1 MTSFKPNTPSKPE
14 AFSIIVPGIT
24 PDAALLSEQL
34 LLKNNKEFHIFFN
47 EKKFHNHLIHHLLA
61 AYSLGASKEKLQEIF
76 DVHAKDQR
84 PLPPSIDTI
93 TRENYTKYLGQADAY
108 TSFLTFF
115 QSEVEKNGPIDTVR
129 RWVWSGDL
137 LARTVGGAYHPLIHI
152 GYGLEFGIPGIVAE
166 GLAMALCTEPN
177 FSKIIPD
184 QPPLNTSSMVPA
196 QAQSYAENATSAARG
211 YVNTF
216 VDQLSNQISSRF
228 GISDETTAAS
238 KDKDNRGVNAE
249 SQVENIPIF
258 LKDNSLFRILNNIRK
273 DPLFDNAA
281 DFKNENK
288 MGTLLKNKEA
298 LDRINH
304 YVNQWTIDDN
314 SKDIQAKFKE
324 LYTCISLAVG
334 STGLRDDHPG
344 VLKLDFFFMHALTS
358 SEFLHQYISRITPS
372 ESVSL
377 LHAHAA
383 ITIFYY
389 ITRGRPNFNVEA
401 LLAYKSPSNV
411 ASSNNN
417 WLTVFD
423 KALNCE
429 EPHVIK
435 TVRSCAVAQVIY
447 GPNEDSRLNAVW
459 LQVAQMAVDKDGHW
473 DFMGLGFDES
483 WESFKEN

>member
-1 MTSFKPNTPSKPE
+1 MASFKPDIPNKPE

-24 PDAALLSEQL
+24 PEAALLSEQL
-34 LLKNNKEFHIFFN
+34 LTKNNKEFHCFFN
-47 EKKFHNHLIHHLLA
+47 DKKFHNHLIHHLLA
-61 AYSLGASKEKLQEIF
+61 AYSLGASKEKIQEIF
-76 DVHAKDQR
+76 DDHAKDQR
-84 PLPPSIDTI
+84 PLPPSVGTI
-93 TRENYTKYLGQADAY
+93 TRENYSKYLGQADAY

-115 QSEVEKNGPIDTVR
+115 QSEIEKHGSIDTVR

-137 LARTVGGAYHPLIHI
+137 LARTVGGAYHPVIHI

-166 GLAMALCTEPN
+166 GLAMACCTESH
-177 FSKIIPD
+177 FVKIIPD

-196 QAQSYAENATSAARG
+196 QAQAYAENATSSARG
-211 YVNTF
+211 YVTSF
-216 VDQLSNQISSRF
+216 VDQLANQISTRF
-228 GISDETTAAS
+228 GIADEAKS
-238 KDKDNRGVNAE
+238 EQDNRDVDDAA
-249 SQVENIPIF
+249 VEDDIPVF
-258 LKDNSLFRILNNIRK
+258 LKGNSLFSILNKIRK
-273 DPLFDNAA
+273 DPVFDNAA
-281 DFKNENK
+281 DFNDENK
-288 MGTLLKNKEA
+288 MQTLLKNKEA
-298 LDRINH
+298 LERIKH
-304 YVNQWTIDDN
+304 YVGQWTIDEN

-324 LYTCISLAVG
+324 LYTCVSLALG

-344 VLKLDFFFMHALTS
+344 LLRLDFFLMHALTS

-372 ESVSL
+372 ESAAL
-377 LHAHAA
+377 LHAHLA

-423 KALNCE
+423 KALTCK

-447 GPNEDSRLNAVW
+447 GSHEDSRLNAVW

-473 DFMGLGFDES
+473 DFSGVGFDQG
-483 WESFKEN
+483 WESSSENP

>member
-1 MTSFKPNTPSKPE
+1 MTSFKPNTPNKPE
-14 AFSIIVPGIT
+14 TYSIIVPGIT

-34 LLKNNKEFHIFFN
+34 LQKNNREFHIFFN

-61 AYSLGASKEKLQEIF
+61 AYSLGASKQKLQEIF
-76 DVHAKDQR
+76 DDHAKDQR
-84 PLPPSIDTI
+84 PLPPSVGTI

-108 TSFLTFF
+108 ASFLTFF
-115 QSEVEKNGPIDTVR
+115 QYEVEKNGSIDTVR
-129 RWVWSGDL
+129 RWVWSGDM

-166 GLAMALCTEPN
+166 GLAMASCTEPH
-177 FSKIIPD
+177 FVKIVPD

-216 VDQLSNQISSRF
+216 VDQLTNQISTRF
-228 GISDETTAAS
+228 GISDETTSSAQA
-238 KDKDNRGVNAE
+238 NRDVNANK
-249 SQVENIPIF
+249 SSDDDDIPVF
-258 LKDNSLFRILNNIRK
+258 LKENSLFHILNKIRK
-273 DPLFDNAA
+273 DPVFDNVV
-281 DFKNENK
+281 DFKDQNK
-288 MGTLLKNKEA
+288 MQTLLKNKEA

-304 YVNQWTIDDN
+304 YVNQWTVNDN
-314 SKDIQAKFKE
+314 SKDIQVKFKE

-344 VLKLDFFFMHALTS
+344 VLKLDFFLMHALTS

-377 LHAHAA
+377 LHAHLA

-417 WLTVFD
+417 WLNVFD
-423 KALNCE
+423 KALHCQ

-435 TVRSCAVAQVIY
+435 TVRSCAVAQVMY
-447 GPNEDSRLNAVW
+447 GPHEDSRLNAVW
-459 LQVAQMAVDKDGHW
+459 LQVAQMAVDRDGHW
-473 DFMGLGFDES
+473 DFSGLGFDQN
-483 WESFKEN
+483 WESSEKH